1 MDASMWVAKTG
12 LDAQQT
18 RLNVISNNLANVNT
32 TGFKRD
38 RAMFEDLLY
47 QNIRQAGGQTSLT
60 TQAPTGLMQGTGTR
74 IIATEKI
81 HAQGNMINTQNA
93 LDIAINGEGFFQ
105 ITQADGTTAYSR
117 DGSFKLSSTGQLV
130 TSTGQPLAPAIVI
143 PANASSITIGEDGIV
158 SVELFAGGGAQQ
170 LGQIQT
176 ARFINPPGLTPLG
189 GNLYKETVASGAP
202 QLLNPGTQAAGTL
215 RQGMLE
221 SSNVNVVE
229 EMVNMIETQRA
240 YEINSKAISAADG
253 MLRFLNT
260 NLYSGL

>member
-18 RLNVISNNLANVNT
+18 RLTVISNNLANVNT

-47 QNIRQAGGQTSLT
+47 QNVRQAGGQTAAT
-60 TQAPTGLMQGTGTR
+60 TVAPTGLMLGTGTR

-93 LDIAINGEGFFQ
+93 LDIAVAGEGFFQ
-105 ITQADGTTAYSR
+105 IQQPDGTIGYTR
-117 DGSFKLSSTGQLV
+117 DGTFKLSNTGQLV
-130 TSTGQPLAPAIVI
+130 TNHGQPLVPAIAI
-143 PANASSITIGEDGIV
+143 PANASSITIGQDGIV
-158 SVELFAGGGAQQ
+158 TAELFAGGGAQQ
-170 LGQIQT
+170 LGQIQL
-176 ARFINPPGLTPLG
+176 ARFVNPAGLTPLG
-189 GNLYKETVASGAP
+189 DNLYKETVASGAP
-202 QLLNPGTQAAGTL
+202 ALLNPGTQAAGTL

-221 SSNVNVVE
+221 ASNVNVVE

-253 MLRFLNT
+253 MLRFLN
-260 NLYSGL
+260 NNM

>member
-47 QNIRQAGGQTSLT
+47 QNVRQAGGQTAQT
-60 TQAPTGLMQGTGTR
+60 TQAPTGLMIGTGTR
-74 IIATEKI
+74 IVATEKN

-93 LDIAINGEGFFQ
+93 LDIAVAGEGFFQ
-105 ITQADGTTAYSR
+105 IAMPDGTIAYTR
-117 DGSFKLSSTGQLV
+117 DGSFKLSNVGQLV
-130 TSTGQPLAPAIVI
+130 TASGNPLAPPIII
-143 PANASSITIGEDGIV
+143 PGNASSITIGEDGTV
-158 SVELFAGGGAQQ
+158 SVEIFGGGGAQQ
-170 LGQIQT
+170 LGQIQI
-176 ARFINPPGLTPLG
+176 ARFVNAAGLTPLG
-189 GNLYKETVASGAP
+189 GNLYKQTVASGAP

-221 SSNVNVVE
+221 ASNVNVVE

-253 MLRFLNT
+253 MLRFLN
-260 NLYSGL
+260 NNM

>member
-38 RAMFEDLLY
+38 RANFEDLLY

-74 IIATEKI
+74 VIATEKI

-93 LDIAINGEGFFQ
+93 LDLAINGEGFFQ
-105 ITQADGTTAYSR
+105 ITQADGTTAYTR

-253 MLRFLNT
+253 MLRFLNN
-260 NLYSGL
+260 NL

>member
-105 ITQADGTTAYSR
+105 ITQADGTVAYTR
-117 DGSFKLSSTGQLV
+117 DGSFKLSNTGQLV

-253 MLRFLNT
+253 MLKFLNN
-260 NLYSGL
+260 NL

>member
-170 LGQIQT
+170 LGQIQI

-253 MLRFLNT
+253 MLRFLNN
-260 NLYSGL
+260 NL

>member
-18 RLNVISNNLANVNT
+18 RLNVISNNLANTNT

-38 RAMFEDLLY
+38 RANFEDLLY

-74 IIATEKI
+74 VVATEKI

-105 ITQADGTTAYSR
+105 ITQPDGTTAYTR
-117 DGSFKLSSTGQLV
+117 EGTFKLSNTGQLV

-143 PANASSITIGEDGIV
+143 PANASSITIGEDGVV

-176 ARFINPPGLTPLG
+176 ARFVNPPGLQPLG

-221 SSNVNVVE
+221 ASNVNVVE

-253 MLRFLNT
+253 MLRFLNN
-260 NLYSGL
+260 NL

>member
-105 ITQADGTTAYSR
+105 ITQSDGTTAYTR

-253 MLRFLNT
+253 MLKFLNN
-260 NLYSGL
+260 NL